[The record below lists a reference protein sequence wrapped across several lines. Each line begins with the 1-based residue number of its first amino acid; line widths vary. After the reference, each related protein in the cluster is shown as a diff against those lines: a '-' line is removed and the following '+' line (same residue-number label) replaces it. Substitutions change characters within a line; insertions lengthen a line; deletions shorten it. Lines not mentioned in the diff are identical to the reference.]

1 MPALNRYCW
10 KLPKRIHSI
19 QVWIGKSWERR
30 ACALRSRRWRVLDFL
45 NNAIVAAIIKSAIV
59 IFALLTAF
67 AYMTLIERRVVA
79 KMQGRLG
86 PNRAGPF
93 GIFQPVADAVK
104 MAFKEQ
110 IIPTQSRVAIYLLA
124 PVISVVVAL
133 CAFAV
138 VPIGNSWIGGKSSIW
153 DPIIGDINVGI
164 LWILGVSSLAVY
176 GIVLGGWA
184 SGNRYSLLGS
194 LRSAA
199 QMVSYETSLGLALSG
214 TLMWAGTLSMVG
226 IVKAQLLYGS
236 TGQGI
241 WFIAAQPLGFVIY
254 MIAGVAEVN
263 RAPFDLPEAEQEL
276 TAGYLTE
283 YSGLRWSL
291 YQMAEYINMITVSA
305 IASTLFFG
313 GWSFFGLERIPGVSI
328 LIFLVKVAFFLF
340 IFIWLRATLPRIRY
354 DRLMRLGWELLLPLA
369 VLNVVITA
377 ASVALGWYWWV
388 NGLIGLA
395 IVIVMLVLVGRRT
408 SDIQDVQPAQGTG
421 LPSSVRLAKFE
432 PIAAQAQLVAPQ
444 AGQDATI

>member
-1 MPALNRYCW
+1 
-10 KLPKRIHSI
+10 
-19 QVWIGKSWERR
+19 
-30 ACALRSRRWRVLDFL
+30 
-45 NNAIVAAIIKSAIV
+45 
-59 IFALLTAF
+59 
-67 AYMTLIERRVVA
+67 
-79 KMQGRLG
+79 
-86 PNRAGPF
+86 
-93 GIFQPVADAVK
+93 
-104 MAFKEQ
+104 
-110 IIPTQSRVAIYLLA
+110 
-124 PVISVVVAL
+124 
-133 CAFAV
+133 
-138 VPIGNSWIGGKSSIW
+138 
-153 DPIIGDINVGI
+153 
-164 LWILGVSSLAVY
+164 
-176 GIVLGGWA
+176 
-184 SGNRYSLLGS
+184 
-194 LRSAA
+194 
-199 QMVSYETSLGLALSG
+199 MVSYETSLGLALSG

-340 IFIWLRATLPRIRY
+340 LFIWLRATLPRIRY
-354 DRLMRLGWELLLPLA
+354 DRLMRLGWQLLLPLA

-377 ASVALGWYWWV
+377 TVVALGWPWWI
-388 NGLIGLA
+388 NGLAGLA
-395 IVIVMLVLVGRRT
+395 IVAGVLLLVRSRT
-408 SDIQDVQPAQGTG
+408 REIQSGISTREGTIPMPA
-421 LPSSVRLAKFE
+421 SVRLARFE
-432 PIAAQAQLVAPQ
+432 PVGDAQLIAPKK
-444 AGQDATI
+444 QDIKV

>member
-1 MPALNRYCW
+1 M
-10 KLPKRIHSI
+10 
-19 QVWIGKSWERR
+19 
-30 ACALRSRRWRVLDFL
+30 LDFL
-45 NNAIVAAIIKSAIV
+45 NNAIVASVIKSAIV
-59 IFALLTAF
+59 ILALLTAF

-93 GIFQPVADAVK
+93 GLFQPVADAVK

-110 IIPTQSRVAIYLLA
+110 IVPTQARVAIYILA

-138 VPIGNSWIGGKSSIW
+138 VPIGASWIDGKPSVW

-164 LWILGVSSLAVY
+164 LWILAISSLAVY

-226 IVKAQLLYGS
+226 IIHAQL
-236 TGQGI
+236 QQHI
-241 WFIAAQPLGFVIY
+241 WFVFAQPLGFVIY
-254 MIAGVAEVN
+254 MIAAVAEVN

-305 IASTLFFG
+305 VASTLFFG

-340 IFIWLRATLPRIRY
+340 LFIWLRATLPRIRY
-354 DRLMRLGWELLLPLA
+354 DRLMRLGWQLLLPLA

-377 ASVALGWYWWV
+377 TVVALGWPWWI
-388 NGLIGLA
+388 NGLAGLA
-395 IVIVMLVLVGRRT
+395 IVAGVLLLVRSRT
-408 SDIQDVQPAQGTG
+408 REIQSGISTREGTIPMPA
-421 LPSSVRLAKFE
+421 SVRLARFE
-432 PIAAQAQLVAPQ
+432 PVGDAQLIAPKK
-444 AGQDATI
+444 QDIKV

>member
-1 MPALNRYCW
+1 M
-10 KLPKRIHSI
+10 
-19 QVWIGKSWERR
+19 
-30 ACALRSRRWRVLDFL
+30 LDFL
-45 NNAIVAAIIKSAIV
+45 NNIIVANVIKGAILIL
-59 IFALLTAF
+59 ALLTAF

-93 GIFQPVADAVK
+93 GLFQPVADALK

-110 IIPTQSRVAIYLLA
+110 LVPAQAKKVTYLIA

-138 VPIGNSWIGGKSSIW
+138 VPIGSNWIDGKSSVW
-153 DPIIGDINVGI
+153 DPFIGDINVGL
-164 LWILGVSSLAVY
+164 LWILSISSLSVY
-176 GIVLGGWA
+176 GIVLGGWS

-214 TLMWAGTLSMVG
+214 ILMWAGTLSMVG
-226 IVKAQLLYGS
+226 IVHSQLN
-236 TGQGI
+236 QGI
-241 WFIAAQPLGFVIY
+241 WFIFAQPLGFVLY
-254 MIAGVAEVN
+254 LIAGVAEVN

-305 IASTLFFG
+305 VASTLFFG
-313 GWSFFGLERIPGVSI
+313 GWSFFGFGLERIPGLSI
-328 LIFLVKVAFFLF
+328 LVFMIKVAFFLF
-340 IFIWLRATLPRIRY
+340 LFIWLRATLPRIRY
-354 DRLMRLGWELLLPLA
+354 DRLMRLGWTLLLPLA

-377 ASVALGWYWWV
+377 TVVALGWPWWI
-388 NGLIGLA
+388 NGLAGLLIILA
-395 IVIVMLVLVGRRT
+395 VLFYERRQIILAQRVI
-408 SDIQDVQPAQGTG
+408 PEEKKP

-432 PIAAQAQLVAPQ
+432 KVGAEP
-444 AGQDATI
+444 ATPVMQEAKI

>member
-1 MPALNRYCW
+1 M
-10 KLPKRIHSI
+10 
-19 QVWIGKSWERR
+19 
-30 ACALRSRRWRVLDFL
+30 LDFL
-45 NNAIVAAIIKSAIV
+45 NNAIVAAVIKSAIV

-86 PNRAGPF
+86 PNRAGPA
-93 GIFQPVADAVK
+93 GMLQPVADGVK

-110 IIPTQSRVAIYLLA
+110 LVPAQARKATYLLA
-124 PVISVVVAL
+124 PIISVIVAL
-133 CAFAV
+133 SAFAV
-138 VPIGNSWIGGKSSIW
+138 VPIGNNWLDNKSTVW
-153 DPIIGDINVGI
+153 DPVIGDINVGI
-164 LWILGVSSLAVY
+164 LWILSISSLAVY
-176 GIVLGGWA
+176 GIVLGGWS

-226 IVKAQLLYGS
+226 IVKAQLAYGP

-241 WFIAAQPLGFVIY
+241 WFIVAQPLGFVIY
-254 MIAGVAEVN
+254 IIAGVAEVN

-291 YQMAEYINMITVSA
+291 YQMAEYINMITVSSVA
-305 IASTLFFG
+305 ATLFFG

-328 LIFLVKVAFFLF
+328 LVFVVKVAVFLF
-340 IFIWLRATLPRIRY
+340 LFIWLRATLPRIRY
-354 DRLMRLGWELLLPLA
+354 DRLMRLGWQLLLPLA

-377 ASVALGWYWWV
+377 IVVALGWPWWI
-388 NGLIGLA
+388 NGLAGLVVVVA
-395 IVIVMLVLVGRRT
+395 VLLFVRRRT
-408 SDIQDVQPAQGTG
+408 REIQAGISTQEGTI
-421 LPSSVRLAKFE
+421 PMPVTVRLARFE
-432 PIAAQAQLVAPQ
+432 PVREELVAPKKE
-444 AGQDATI
+444 QDVTA

>member
-1 MPALNRYCW
+1 
-10 KLPKRIHSI
+10 
-19 QVWIGKSWERR
+19 
-30 ACALRSRRWRVLDFL
+30 VLDFL
-45 NNAIVAAIIKSAIV
+45 NNAIVAAVIKSAIV

-86 PNRAGPF
+86 PNRAGPA
-93 GIFQPVADAVK
+93 GMFQPVADAIK

-110 IIPTQSRVAIYLLA
+110 IIPTQARVVTYVLA

-138 VPIGNSWIGGKSSIW
+138 VPIGSGWITGKSTVW
-153 DPIIGDINVGI
+153 DPVIGDINVGI
-164 LWILGVSSLAVY
+164 LWILSISSLAVY
-176 GIVLGGWA
+176 GIVLGGWS

-226 IVKAQLLYGS
+226 IVKAQLPYGP

-241 WFIAAQPLGFVIY
+241 WFILAQPLGFVIY
-254 MIAGVAEVN
+254 IIAGVAEVN

-291 YQMAEYINMITVSA
+291 YQMAEYINMITVSSVA
-305 IASTLFFG
+305 ATLFFG
-313 GWSFFGLERIPGVSI
+313 GWSFFGLERIPGISI
-328 LIFLVKVAFFLF
+328 LVFVVKVALFLF
-340 IFIWLRATLPRIRY
+340 LFIWLRATLPRIRY
-354 DRLMRLGWELLLPLA
+354 DRLMRLGWQLLLPLA

-377 ASVALGWYWWV
+377 IVVALGWPWWI
-388 NGLIGLA
+388 NGLAGLA
-395 IVIVMLVLVGRRT
+395 VVVAVLLFVRSRT
-408 SDIQDVQPAQGTG
+408 REIQAGISTQEGAIPMPAT
-421 LPSSVRLAKFE
+421 VRLARFE
-432 PIAAQAQLVAPQ
+432 PVKELVIPKKE
-444 AGQDATI
+444 QDVSV

>member
-1 MPALNRYCW
+1 M
-10 KLPKRIHSI
+10 
-19 QVWIGKSWERR
+19 
-30 ACALRSRRWRVLDFL
+30 LDFL
-45 NNAIVAAIIKSAIV
+45 NNVIVAAVIKSAIV

-79 KMQGRLG
+79 RLQGRLG
-86 PNRAGPF
+86 PNRVGPV
-93 GIFQPVADAVK
+93 GMFQPVADAIK

-110 IIPTQSRVAIYLLA
+110 IIPTQARVVTYVLA

-138 VPIGNSWIGGKSSIW
+138 VPIGSGWITGKSTVW
-153 DPIIGDINVGI
+153 DPVIGDINVGI
-164 LWILGVSSLAVY
+164 LWILSISSLAVY
-176 GIVLGGWA
+176 GIVLGGWS

-226 IVKAQLLYGS
+226 IVKAQLPYGP

-241 WFIAAQPLGFVIY
+241 WFILAQPLGFVIY
-254 MIAGVAEVN
+254 IIAGVAEVN

-291 YQMAEYINMITVSA
+291 YQMAEYINMITVSSVA
-305 IASTLFFG
+305 ATLFFG

-328 LIFLVKVAFFLF
+328 LVFVVKVAVFLF
-340 IFIWLRATLPRIRY
+340 LFIWLRATLPRIRY
-354 DRLMRLGWELLLPLA
+354 DRLMRLGWQLLLPLA

-377 ASVALGWYWWV
+377 IVVALGWPWWI
-388 NGLIGLA
+388 NGLAGLA
-395 IVIVMLVLVGRRT
+395 VVVAVLLFVRSRT
-408 SDIQDVQPAQGTG
+408 REIQAGISTQEGAIPMPAT
-421 LPSSVRLAKFE
+421 VRLARFE
-432 PIAAQAQLVAPQ
+432 PVKELVIPKKE
-444 AGQDATI
+444 QDVSV

>member
-1 MPALNRYCW
+1 M
-10 KLPKRIHSI
+10 
-19 QVWIGKSWERR
+19 
-30 ACALRSRRWRVLDFL
+30 LDFL
-45 NNAIVAAIIKSAIV
+45 NNPIVADIIKSAIV

-79 KMQGRLG
+79 KIQGRLG

-110 IIPTQSRVAIYLLA
+110 LVPAQARKAIYLVA
-124 PVISVVVAL
+124 PIISVIVAL
-133 CAFAV
+133 SAFAV
-138 VPIGNSWIGGKSSIW
+138 VPIGNNWLDNKPTIW
-153 DPIIGDINVGI
+153 DPVIADINVGL
-164 LWILGVSSLAVY
+164 LWILSISSLAVY
-176 GIVLGGWA
+176 GIVLGGWS

-226 IVKAQLLYGS
+226 IVHAQLD
-236 TGQGI
+236 QHI
-241 WFIAAQPLGFVIY
+241 WFIFAQPLGFVIY
-254 MIAGVAEVN
+254 LIAGVAEVN

-305 IASTLFFG
+305 VASTVFLG
-313 GWSFFGLERIPGVSI
+313 GWSFFGFGLERIPGLSI
-328 LIFLVKVAFFLF
+328 IIFLIKVAFFLF
-340 IFIWLRATLPRIRY
+340 FFIWLRATLPRIRY
-354 DRLMRLGWELLLPLA
+354 DRLMGLGWQLLLPLA

-377 ASVALGWYWWV
+377 TVVALGLPWWV

-395 IVIVMLVLVGRRT
+395 IVIAALLLIRRRT
-408 SDIQDVQPAQGTG
+408 QEIQQTPAAVGS

-432 PIAAQAQLVAPQ
+432 PAVAEQ
-444 AGQDATI
+444 IQTIPDTASSVGT

>member
-1 MPALNRYCW
+1 VPSLIEIIA
-10 KLPKRIHSI
+10 
-19 QVWIGKSWERR
+19 
-30 ACALRSRRWRVLDFL
+30 D
-45 NNAIVAAIIKSAIV
+45 IIKSAVV

-86 PNRAGPF
+86 PNRTGPS
-93 GIFQPVADAVK
+93 GMFQPVADGVK
-104 MAFKEQ
+104 LAFKEQ
-110 IIPTQSRVAIYLLA
+110 IVPTQARKAIYLIA
-124 PVISVVVAL
+124 PIISVVVAL

-138 VPIGNSWIGGKSSIW
+138 VPIGNSWLNGTPSIW
-153 DPIIGDINVGI
+153 DPIIGDVNIGL
-164 LWILGVSSLAVY
+164 LWILSISSLAVY

-184 SGNRYSLLGS
+184 SGNRYSLLGC

-226 IVKAQLLYGS
+226 IVHAQLN
-236 TGQGI
+236 QHI
-241 WFIAAQPLGFVIY
+241 WFVFAQPLGFVIY
-254 MIAGVAEVN
+254 IIAAVAEVN

-305 IASTLFFG
+305 VASTLFFG
-313 GWSFFGLERIPGVSI
+313 GWSFFGLGLENIPGVSI
-328 LIFLVKVAFFLF
+328 IIFLIKVAFFLF
-340 IFIWLRATLPRIRY
+340 LFIWLRATLPRFRY
-354 DRLMRLGWELLLPLA
+354 DRLMRLGWQLLLPLA

-377 ASVALGWYWWV
+377 TVVALNWPWWV
-388 NGLIGLA
+388 SGIIGLA
-395 IVIVMLVLVGRRT
+395 VVIGILLFLNRRT
-408 SDIQDVQPAQGTG
+408 EEAQGVT
-421 LPSSVRLAKFE
+421 LAQSTRPATMPSSVRLAKLE
-432 PIAAQAQLVAPQ
+432 PLT
-444 AGQDATI
+444 GQTQVVEQKASIQDTTVKA

>member
-1 MPALNRYCW
+1 M
-10 KLPKRIHSI
+10 
-19 QVWIGKSWERR
+19 
-30 ACALRSRRWRVLDFL
+30 LDFL
-45 NNAIVAAIIKSAIV
+45 NNEIVAAVIKSAIV
-59 IFALLTAF
+59 ILALLTAF

-86 PNRAGPF
+86 PNRAGPA
-93 GIFQPVADAVK
+93 GLFQPIADAVK

-110 IIPTQSRVAIYLLA
+110 IIPTQARVVTYLLA
-124 PVISVVVAL
+124 PTISVVVAL

-138 VPIGNSWIGGKSSIW
+138 VPIGNGWITGKPSVW
-153 DPIIGDINVGI
+153 DPVIGDINVGI
-164 LWILGVSSLAVY
+164 LWILAISSLAVY
-176 GIVLGGWA
+176 GIVLGGWS

-226 IVKAQLLYGS
+226 IVKAQLLYGP

-241 WFIAAQPLGFVIY
+241 WFILAQPLGFVIY
-254 MIAGVAEVN
+254 IIAGVAEVN

-291 YQMAEYINMITVSA
+291 YQMAEYINMITVSSV
-305 IASTLFFG
+305 ASTLFFG
-313 GWSFFGLERIPGVSI
+313 GWSFFGLERFPGVSI
-328 LIFLVKVAFFLF
+328 LIFVVKVAFFLF
-340 IFIWLRATLPRIRY
+340 LFIWLRATLPRIRY
-354 DRLMRLGWELLLPLA
+354 DRLMRLGWQLLLPLA

-377 ASVALGWYWWV
+377 TVVALGWPWWI
-388 NGLIGLA
+388 NGLAGLIILA
-395 IVIVMLVLVGRRT
+395 AVLLLVRNRT
-408 SDIQDVQPAQGTG
+408 RVVQTGISTHEGTIPMPAT
-421 LPSSVRLAKFE
+421 VHLAKFE
-432 PIAAQAQLVAPQ
+432 PVGKEVVSAKQE
-444 AGQDATI
+444 QDVIV